1 MDRDQL
7 IRELEW
13 AIAKM
18 DEMEG
23 GGGEEREK
31 NLAALTP
38 SRPIIYDN

>member
-13 AIAKM
+13 IAKM

-38 SRPIIYDN
+38 